1 MEIEDGIFAVKL
13 CELERQFGRLQSRI
27 QLCRHA
33 DREKLNREIEQLQEE
48 YAENALLL
56 QKSIEACRD
65 HPAASLAGAQL
76 SCMQEGDRALRRK
89 SFGVSEDAAETAA
102 LYAEYDMDFAV
113 QAMRHAL
120 LAALTAMELQ
130 LDGEIQEKEM
140 CDNE

>member
-13 CELERQFGRLQSRI
+13 CELERQFGLLQSRI

-33 DREKLNREIEQLQEE
+33 DRQKLIREIEQLREE

-56 QKSIEACRD
+56 QKSIEVCRVQ
-65 HPAASLAGAQL
+65 PAASLAGAQL
-76 SCMQEGDRALRRK
+76 ACMQESDRALRQK
-89 SFGVSEDAAETAA
+89 NFGASEDAAETAA
-102 LYAEYDMDFAV
+102 LYAEYDMDFAA

-130 LDGEIQEKEM
+130 LDREVRDKEM
-140 CDNE
+140 CGNE